1 MLNNQINELMSNAI
15 EKIKGF
21 LDTGTVIGVP
31 FETKEGSLLVPLTK
45 VSVGF
50 VAGGGEYGENKKS
63 DKSPMAGGTGGGVCI
78 QPIGFL
84 SIKNDTCK
92 LIRIDEKSKYD
103 KLMEAIPDILANV
116 TDMMKKD
123 DKNAKKK

>member
-1 MLNNQINELMSNAI
+1 MLENQINEIMEGAI
-15 EKIKGF
+15 SKIKTF
-21 LDTGTVIGVP
+21 LDTSTVVGIP
-31 FETKEGSLLVPLTK
+31 FETEEGSLLIPLTK

-63 DKSPMAGGTGGGVCI
+63 DKIPMAGGSGGGICV

-84 SIKNDTCK
+84 SIKNDVCK

-103 KLMEAIPDILANV
+103 KLLDSIPDILSNV
-116 TDMMKKD
+116 SEMLHKGG
-123 DKNAKKK
+123 KNAKK

>member
-1 MLNNQINELMSNAI
+1 MFNNQINDIMESAI
-15 EKIKGF
+15 SKIKSF
-21 LDTGTVIGVP
+21 LDTNTVVGIP
-31 FETKEGSLLVPLTK
+31 FETKDGSLLIPLTK

-63 DKSPMAGGTGGGVCI
+63 DKIPMAGGSGGGVCI

-84 SIKNDTCK
+84 SVKDGSSK

-103 KLMEAIPDILANV
+103 KLIDAVPDMFSSIAEMIN
-116 TDMMKKD
+116 KGG
-123 DKNAKKK
+123 KNAKK

>member
-1 MLNNQINELMSNAI
+1 MFNNQINDIMESAI
-15 EKIKGF
+15 SKIKTF
-21 LDTGTVIGVP
+21 LDTNTVIGIP
-31 FETKEGSLLVPLTK
+31 FETKEGSLLIPLTK

-63 DKSPMAGGTGGGVCI
+63 EKIPMAGGSGGGVCI

-84 SIKNDTCK
+84 LVKDGSSK

-103 KLMEAIPDILANV
+103 KLMEAIPDIVSNV
-116 TDMMKKD
+116 TEMLNKGG
-123 DKNAKKK
+123 KNAKK

>member
-1 MLNNQINELMSNAI
+1 MLENQINEIMEGAI
-15 EKIKGF
+15 SKIKSF
-21 LDTGTVIGVP
+21 LDTSTVVGIP
-31 FETKEGSLLVPLTK
+31 FETKEGSLLIPLTK

-63 DKSPMAGGTGGGVCI
+63 DKIPMAGGTGGGICV

-84 SIKNDTCK
+84 SIKNDVCK

-103 KLMEAIPDILANV
+103 KLLDSIPDILSNV
-116 TDMMKKD
+116 SEMLHKGG
-123 DKNAKKK
+123 KNAKK